1 MEGQYISNW
10 LNRELI
16 GGGGGI
22 GNIED

>member
-1 MEGQYISNW
+1 MEGQYTSNW